1 MYDGADECYTDQVR
15 VWYIFQIIHKIFSTF
30 EVIIMSFDQNQL
42 RMVMRQWSS
51 GVCVVSTNFRGVSHG
66 MTVSSFTSVSLDP
79 QLVAISLMKNSRT
92 HDFVIEAGNFGITIL
107 SSAQKKIS
115 EVFAGRVTEDENRFE
130 GFETWTMTTG
140 AHLLKGGLAFLDC
153 KLTAVNDFGTNSL
166 IIGEVVA
173 AKVGDGGMPLLYF
186 DQRYHQLQD

>member
-1 MYDGADECYTDQVR
+1 MP
-15 VWYIFQIIHKIFSTF
+15 I
-30 EVIIMSFDQNQL
+30 DQNQL

-51 GVCVVSTNFRGVSHG
+51 GVCVVSTNFRGISHG

-107 SSAQKKIS
+107 SRDQKMIS
-115 EVFAGRVTEDENRFE
+115 EVFAGKVTEDENRFE
-130 GFETWTMTTG
+130 GLDTWEMTTG
-140 AHLLKGGLAFLDC
+140 APLLKDGLAFLDC
-153 KLTAVNDFGTNSL
+153 KLIAVNDFGTNSL

-173 AKVGDGGMPLLYF
+173 AKLGDGGMPLLYF

>member
-1 MYDGADECYTDQVR
+1 MP
-15 VWYIFQIIHKIFSTF
+15 I
-30 EVIIMSFDQNQL
+30 DQNVL
-42 RMVMRQWSS
+42 RKVMRQWSS
-51 GVCVVSTNFRGVSHG
+51 GVCVVSTQFQEISHG

-79 QLVAISLMKNSRT
+79 HLVAISLMKNSRT

-107 SSAQKKIS
+107 SSAQKMIS
-115 EVFAGRVTEDENRFE
+115 EVFASQVPDYENRFE
-130 GFETWTMTTG
+130 GLETWTMTTG
-140 AHLLKGGLAFLDC
+140 APLLKGGLAFLDC
-153 KLTAVNDFGTNSL
+153 KLTAVYDFGTNSL